1 MKNIDLSEITD
12 KAGFLDR
19 IASARA
25 AIKAGRGVK
34 IEDLESALNRP
45 GKAKKS
51 ASSRSEISRG
61 NKKHLD

>member
-1 MKNIDLSEITD
+1 MKKNGLAEISD

-19 IASARA
+19 ITAARA

-34 IEDLESALNRP
+34 IEDMESVLNRP
-45 GKAKKS
+45 GKPRKP
-51 ASSRSEISRG
+51 ASSRNEISRG